1 MDLINCLLSTGL
13 TRQEAQLY
21 LLLHA
26 EGVMSGYEA
35 AKLSGISRSN
45 VYPAL
50 AGLVDHG
57 AAQLADGDVQRFV
70 AVPVDQFCRN
80 VRRKMEEQLQYIET
94 EMPVYRESAEPFIT
108 IRGDR
113 HILDQMK
120 NLIVSAD
127 SRLYLAVENKLLDEV
142 MPEIT
147 DARDRGLKVVIL
159 TPAPFEQEGMTIFHT
174 QRKPG
179 QVRLIVDSRQVMTG
193 ELNPSTT
200 STCLY
205 SKNQTLV
212 TLFKEAMI
220 NEIAL
225 IRIQNEQS
233 DAEPDA
239 GQNAGPDAIQE
250 A

>member
-1 MDLINCLLSTGL
+1 MDLITCLSATGL

-21 LLLHA
+21 LLLHK

-45 VYPAL
+45 AYHAL
-50 AGLVDHG
+50 AGLVEKG
-57 AAQLADGDVQRFV
+57 AAQMADGDVQRFV
-70 AVPVDQFCRN
+70 AVPVDQFCSN
-80 VRRKMEEQLQYIET
+80 VRRWMEKQLHCIET

-120 NLIVSAD
+120 NMIGSAA
-127 SRLYLAVENKLLDEV
+127 SRLYLAVEKMLLDEV
-142 MPEIT
+142 LPDILN
-147 DARDRGLKVVIL
+147 ARDRGLKVVIL

-174 QRKPG
+174 ERKPG
-179 QVRLIVDSRQVMTG
+179 QIRLIVDSRQVMTG
-193 ELNPSTT
+193 EISRNTT

-225 IRIQNEQS
+225 IRIHTDQS
-233 DAEPDA
+233 DIEPDA
-239 GQNAGPDAIQE
+239 VQE